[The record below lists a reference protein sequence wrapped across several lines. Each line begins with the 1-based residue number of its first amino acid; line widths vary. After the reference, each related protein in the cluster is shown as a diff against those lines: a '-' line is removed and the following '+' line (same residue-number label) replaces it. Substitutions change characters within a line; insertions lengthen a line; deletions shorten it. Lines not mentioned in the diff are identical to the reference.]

1 MEERSLQMTKPEL
14 SSEQMKE
21 ELSVTLLADLQ
32 DQQQRDSTAVQSLVQ
47 KQQVNETLN
56 TIDRRVTYTYSTGV
70 QKQQVNETL
79 NTLDRM

>member
-1 MEERSLQMTKPEL
+1 MTKPEL

-47 KQQVNETLN
+47 KQQVKSHLFC
-56 TIDRRVTYTYSTGV
+56 VHH
-70 QKQQVNETL
+70 KQFCKEFINFKPTDPFL
-79 NTLDRM
+79 HL

>member
-1 MEERSLQMTKPEL
+1 MEERSLQMIKPDL

-47 KQQVNETLN
+47 KQQVNKALD
-56 TIDRRVTYTYSTGV
+56 TIGYGGSD
-70 QKQQVNETL
+70 
-79 NTLDRM
+79 